1 MGPHRAKRRQRG
13 FVHVLLFVML
23 FMGIT
28 TYGVVYL
35 QGELTDLRTKG
46 DIGSKVA
53 LQAAKKGL
61 LDYARAIPTA
71 PQQFRDQVRTR
82 PHYDFYSLDSNEYFQ
97 YARYLVSRPG
107 QLPCPDLANTSW
119 TFATG
124 ESYYAGF
131 LSGWDSPLLGYGF
144 VDDGDRRL
152 DGIADPGLNM
162 CSFEPNVIQNQLING
177 SFFGRYPYGEYADLG
192 NYVRGAGVTDIRDG
206 YGNRLFYAASP
217 NILNAHWAINPYR
230 IQRTNENWLNL
241 EASRV
246 DRLNDRTFNY
256 NIGGLAAVVIA
267 PNYPNNPTLGNDED
281 AYHGKRGGVRID
293 YAVSTSV
300 GEDLVEQMLD
310 DYQYRRYAS
319 SAYEFSDF
327 QDAAANS
334 RDHATYITRD
344 ELLASFRGID
354 SSRNLDAIA
363 DALLAFYQRNDYLP
377 EPATFEASGGQ
388 YIARRLGR
396 PADSIP
402 FSGPKFNIGFAATY
416 DNRLAVF
423 DGRPGIDSDTRE
435 VLDNTDIDGLRHAIQ
450 GGRVQH
456 AITDLTYPRSG
467 SFTDVVFAKDNAV
480 LVTGAL
486 APAQVREVYL
496 PLGLGITLG
505 TPSAGGVSPAGT
517 EETNMMAPPFGI
529 AQLENQDLIAASK
542 LDDRDRTPFTVPPGT
557 PLLLGAPTYFRPAA
571 DHSAT
576 GYPNSGFASRRVSIE
591 FMHNVNGAFNALF
604 PDGRPGL
611 VGNLAR
617 LGYEIYLPAG
627 TMLRSQSS
635 VQLLE
640 RNLRVNAAN
649 NPVASNK
656 DIRLF
661 ELASQNVEFV
671 VGVTDDAGRS
681 TPPVPPAV
689 PDGTPLTPGSQGLL
703 PTPLFPQQLP
713 APQVYNPQRTT
724 LQFLPRPEAPLRP
737 MAQGVFNQGADWQR
751 QLGAVK
757 SIPFYNYNSQLVLTD
772 RQGLAFG
779 YYPTEVT
786 LHQLFLENYTHLTGA
801 AANTPGTFNTNIRT
815 NRTYPASR
823 QAVITPAP
831 LVEWNYDQNTLVPRQ
846 RKVEFES
853 LTPDTFTFEGWIALP
868 PGAKFLYPFGTRVP
882 IGPEFSQSHEEFTF
896 GSGGPLRGITSD
908 PPAGSSVTVML
919 PPGTVVQN
927 AIYTGA
933 HLDPD
938 FQRHAAAREVPL
950 LTLRSGGIMAFSQ
963 LLHYHNGDYSLQ
975 PLTPE
980 QAAFRIESMGAVLM
994 GERFPLT
1001 LATPVATVMANPG
1014 DGAMKELLDLIHEP
1028 VYISDTSGTVAI
1040 NTALTIRPLDP
1051 YIPLAD
1057 GYYIYPYHG
1066 SYATMSR
1073 RTYPFLHD
1081 IGRTA
1086 TSYDYR
1092 QDMELRTNTVYLRR
1106 NRAPA
1111 RQYIYRA
1118 ATTYIENL
1126 GSRADV
1132 LAYPVGRHREYIA
1145 GRGFF
1150 DHPLHDACGTHTHK
1164 YTYQSSFYYV
1174 GGDARP
1180 RRTQLS
1186 SLNSNHCDMILLRGE
1201 QNRYHLGN
1209 DLRVQHG
1216 DSPGFKSRY
1225 ALVDQFGVGIENST
1239 GGGTEVSIG
1248 SLNNNPREVL
1258 ELPTLALFLEPGLR
1272 MQASRGV
1279 ITGGNTDY
1287 FIYLDSHENAYE
1299 SSPFTAPFD
1308 RGRNLYGLEGASLR
1322 IYGSAVIGG
1331 ATVRTTTFAALD
1343 GRASEIALNINE
1355 LGYGSFNPSYRVRTG
1370 TLNSDRFPDDT
1381 LRFAG
1386 ESSNRFDSI
1395 TVDNRS
1401 LQLLTIR
1408 EPSYL
1413 VQRNFYESAVS
1424 TSLQVTPG
1432 GTTMTVSLN
1441 IPTYDTSGDYRHY
1454 ERRVIFSFNSDA
1466 VARDRGL
1473 TVAST
1478 VAALAHR
1485 RSQVTHLPRG
1495 TKLEYGVMLQP
1506 SDHNQGSCFGWESAA
1521 DSRETELC
1529 DNHFIPSGRAF
1540 RGVGFTPIPRRAA
1553 VVFNQPQTSLPLL
1566 GGRELTIEMR
1576 YEQVQGQPHVCHDT
1590 FRASSWWERSP
1601 WYGSSVQVGDRFGAS
1616 SSQESIA
1623 RVACLYDWLD
1633 FTNSGDPHWEHKV
1646 LRSGSYGETFASVF
1660 FTTVKDGAKITVVKD
1675 HDTRW
1680 AQFSDTS
1687 HLTIRLSDV
1696 RLHIPAGAAFSAG
1709 QVDFQE
1715 GRLFLDADVALI
1727 GTGTFKNCTTFRS
1740 NGSAI
1745 LTTSYKIIG
1754 IQFTI
1759 AKRTNLY
1766 PWPRDCIGESNV
1778 NLRDAVFP
1786 SARHLLKTMP
1796 TAKKLQAETDNF
1808 FRTRLTLYDHWT
1820 PWGEAGGSMHLY
1832 IVLPRV
1838 GGNIDWSAVKDLQAV
1853 FPTYGGG
1860 NIMYM
1865 GRSNLGYPDYGVRHG
1880 KNEQSQPYVI
1890 DSIKDNQL
1898 MVMDML
1904 ADNEGLRFITP
1915 RVLMSW
1921 SGRDSEWNSMDFEP
1935 DALAF
1940 AQNNPMFY
1948 AVARECRSETSIDA
1962 QDCVLGADQ
1971 GLQVNVRTG
1980 QELRLPEEMVV
1991 PEGLVIHGYRGP
2003 RQLATPVN
2011 LLVNGTARTVDG
2023 LLIETD
2029 GRLRRLQADSSSI
2042 NRLLVA
2048 SDYIGNPGDEVVVY
2062 NEHPGLE
2069 FRLENPALTGFDID
2083 VSPRERGYLQRLT
2096 LIAGGYTYKN
2106 AGSSRYRLTLVGGST
2121 LQTSAGS
2128 SIFTD
2133 RDGRQI
2139 GFAPGSRV
2147 PEISITRTPNNTIS
2161 LPAAT
2166 VTTYSIQT
2174 VNTGVVLDL
2183 AGYRSVGNNNIAIT
2197 LIGLGVEAGRRLQP
2211 PQQFDFTVVSVQSSA
2226 PSISDYFEIFTEP
2239 QVISINKT
2247 PAQASATGPSDDT
2260 GYAWSGYIL
2269 GDPRAQLRF
2278 LNPAAGPGTVTTPT
2292 STLVLPTVIQTLF
2305 VRNYG
2310 PQGDLFPPPST
2321 GNRPVDVAMPS
2332 HYAMDSTEFARRLET
2347 DYVMTDAANATTLS
2361 APCML
2366 ACGNTITINVP
2377 PDQETDGTT
2386 NSLILA
2392 TISIA
2397 SRVLTGS
2404 LAHGNMELFNQ
2415 FLHESSFT
2423 LEMDMSAYVA
2433 TFQGPQPPATAT
2445 ATMVV
2450 TATNVGPPN
2459 VTTFI
2464 TTTVTT
2470 TLFPPRQPDT
2480 YTTYYDSDGLIT
2492 LTLANANSVNVSV
2505 PLAGTIQLTN
2515 HAPRLRDGAAAN
2527 LDGFYTY
2534 ALSVYPTGVVT
2545 TINAYS
2551 PPTTST
2557 VAATSTVTVSAAPNS
2572 TITTDGTFIAGFML
2586 AGSYGLVIEN
2596 AADYGQIITTGGQGF
2611 RIRGPLAVHQ
2621 TPGATDPL
2629 APVSGVDDFFVEGT
2643 RTSVGPVTV
2652 TLSRDG
2658 SLAFHH
2664 QYTSTLYTLAAASY
2678 TLAAT
2683 SFVPAGATA
2692 SVTVT
2697 LVDMAGPFVITQP
2710 ALATISN
2717 IRGTLAIGIIDQ
2729 PTVANNVTTKFVNRD
2744 QQLHAS
2750 YFIDESMFLD
2760 IPPHDSVFV
2769 GLQVPVPEVVTD
2781 KDITLLAGSIIL
2793 PNYGSF
2799 GAVIHAQAFDINAP
2813 LMLQSPL
2820 YHCGSD
2826 PGLVG
2831 CLPADQTAMQVQ
2843 LIAGGGSGRPMVY
2856 TQPAQHEAT
2865 VFAAA
2870 ASEEV
2875 TLSYEVSANISGSPR
2890 VVTNSVVVTIP
2901 VDGNTRVVMQ
2911 NPVLQQTVVDM
2922 RLMDAVMHR
2931 QGGYTPDLLQ
2941 EEGPYPLPYMN
2952 KITYTCPPDFCAM
2965 HVPIRPHP
2973 SKTLAPTVGVYDRE
2987 ARYDFVRSDSGY
2999 LPPRSGYE
3007 SKYLG
3012 GIMVRT
3018 TPEASNE
3025 QLDYGFYP
3033 RLDAGMNILSGADT
3047 TIEFA
3052 ASSSPG
3058 LKFVP
3063 SRIANATLV
3072 DFYDITVSAEQ
3083 IAVVTSTAQQ
3093 VTAVA
3098 RRIPGL
3104 EDLYTVNVTLSV
3116 ISRVTTTVNP
3126 GIVFPARLATELA
3139 ADGTTNLAYQPLH
3152 PFGGAHSRY
3161 EPITSA
3167 YRQNL
3172 WVRLVEEL
3180 TVEVSGGASVTLK
3193 KDAVINPLLGT
3204 YVNPLELP
3212 AEEVKDLLLPVRGH
3226 GASQRQMVLTR
3237 AGGHLPRGLTIQINR
3252 DIVFDQV
3259 KAVLAHSPRPL
3270 PESVCASRRDGTN
3283 QVIDQLTDYARG
3295 SGSTRVL
3302 PDYQA
3307 NYEWQQAGST
3317 IVADFYDNEPNVGD
3331 ADICM
3336 LNELPENTD
3345 FDEVFE
3351 FVNGSLYDRASGR
3364 ERANNEMRL
3373 VGGRMR

>member
-35 QGELTDLRTKG
+35 QGELVDLRGERDT
-46 DIGSKVA
+46 GSQVA

-71 PQQFRDQVRTR
+71 PQQFRDQVRIR

-107 QLPCPDLANTSW
+107 QLPCPDLTQTPW
-119 TFATG
+119 TFGTG
-124 ESYYAGF
+124 ETYFDGF
-131 LSGWDSPLLGYGF
+131 VSNSPLLGYGF
-144 VDDGDRRL
+144 IDDGDLKL

-162 CSFEPNVIQNQLING
+162 CSFEPNVIQDFLLNG
-177 SFFGRYPYGEYADLG
+177 SFFGRYPYGEYADLA

-217 NILNAHWAINPYR
+217 NVLNAHWAINPYR
-230 IQRTNENWLNL
+230 IQRTNENWLSVENRGTDDSL
-241 EASRV
+241 ISSNIYTV
-246 DRLNDRTFNY
+246 ND
-256 NIGGLAAVVIA
+256 LAAVVLA
-267 PNYPNNPTLGNDED
+267 PNQPAVLTLEHDED
-281 AYHGKRGGVRID
+281 TYHGTRGGVRINT
-293 YAVSTSV
+293 AVTARTRSFMAF
-300 GEDLVEQMLD
+300 DLLNTYNWD
-310 DYQYRRYAS
+310 RLSS
-319 SAYEFSDF
+319 SAYEF
-327 QDAAANS
+327 QNTPNS
-334 RDHATYITRD
+334 STPNRDHATYITRD
-344 ELLASFRGID
+344 ELLASFRDID
-354 SSRNLDAIA
+354 NSRNLDAIA

-396 PADSIP
+396 PADPIP
-402 FSGPKFNIGFAATY
+402 LSGPKFNIGFAATY
-416 DNRLAVF
+416 DNRLTVF
-423 DGRPGIDSDTRE
+423 DDRPGINADVRE
-435 VLDNTDIDGLRHAIQ
+435 VLDNTDIDGLRHALQ

-456 AITDLTYPRSG
+456 AITDLTYPRAG

-480 LVTGAL
+480 LVTGSL
-486 APAQVREVYL
+486 APEQVMDVYL
-496 PLGLGITLG
+496 PLGLGITLD
-505 TPSAGGVSPAGT
+505 TPSAAGASPAGT
-517 EETNMMAPPFGI
+517 EETKMMAPPFGI
-529 AQLENQDLIAASK
+529 AQLENQELIAANK
-542 LDDRDRTPFTVPPGT
+542 LADRDRTPYLAPPGT
-557 PLLLGAPTYFRPAA
+557 PLLLASPTYFRPAA

-591 FMHNVNGAFNALF
+591 FMNNVNGAFNALF

-627 TMLRSQSS
+627 TMLRAQSS

-640 RNLRVNAAN
+640 RNLRVNTAN
-649 NPVASNK
+649 NSVASNK
-656 DIRLF
+656 DVRLF
-661 ELASQNVEFV
+661 ELASQNVAFA
-671 VGVTDDAGRS
+671 VGVTDNAGRS
-681 TPPVPPAV
+681 SPPVPAAV

-713 APQVYNPQRTT
+713 SPQVYNPQRTT
-724 LQFLPRPEAPLRP
+724 LQFLPRPEPALRP
-737 MAQGVFNQGADWQR
+737 MVQGVFNQGADWQR

-757 SIPFYNYNSQLVLTD
+757 SIPFYNYNSHLILTD

-801 AANTPGTFNTNIRT
+801 AANTPGTFNTNIRA
-815 NRTYPASR
+815 NRTYPVSR

-831 LVEWNYDQNTLVPRQ
+831 VVEWNYDSNSNLIYH

-896 GSGGPLRGITSD
+896 GSGGPLRGITSN
-908 PPAGSSVTVML
+908 PPAGSSVTVIL

-938 FQRHAAAREVPL
+938 FQRHSAAREVPL

-1001 LATPVATVMANPG
+1001 LSSPVATVMANPG

-1081 IGRTA
+1081 IRRTA
-1086 TSYDYR
+1086 TNVEYR

-1132 LAYPVGRHREYIA
+1132 LAYPVGRHREHVA
-1145 GRGFF
+1145 GSFWN
-1150 DHPLHDACGTHTHK
+1150 HPLHNACATYTHK
-1164 YTYQSSFYYV
+1164 YTYTSSFYFV
-1174 GGDARP
+1174 GSEARP

-1186 SLNSNHCDMILLRGE
+1186 SLNSNHCDMILLRAE
-1201 QNRYHLGN
+1201 QNRYHMGN
-1209 DLRVQHG
+1209 DLREQHG

-1239 GGGTEVSIG
+1239 GGGTQVSIG
-1248 SLNNNPREVL
+1248 DLNNNPREVL
-1258 ELPTLALFLEPGLR
+1258 ELPTLGLFLEPGVH

-1287 FIYLDSHENAYE
+1287 FIYLDSYESDFE

-1322 IYGSAVIGG
+1322 VYGSAVVGG
-1331 ATVRTTTFAALD
+1331 VTVRTTAYTDLD
-1343 GRASEIALNINE
+1343 GRASEIALNFNE
-1355 LGYGSFNPSYRVRTG
+1355 LGYGSFSPNYRVQSGDLTDTR
-1370 TLNSDRFPDDT
+1370 SFDDT
-1381 LRFAG
+1381 FRFAG
-1386 ESSNRFDSI
+1386 ESTQRFPAV
-1395 TVDNRS
+1395 TVDNRAF
-1401 LQLLTIR
+1401 QPLTIN
-1408 EPSYL
+1408 EPTFL
-1413 VQRNFYESAVS
+1413 VHRDFYGSVS
-1424 TSLQVTPG
+1424 TTLQVTRG
-1432 GTTMTVSLN
+1432 GTTATISLN

-1454 ERRVIFSFNSDA
+1454 ERRVIFTFNSDA

-1473 TVAST
+1473 TMAST
-1478 VAALAHR
+1478 VAARAHR

-1506 SDHNQGSCFGWESAA
+1506 SDHNQGSCFGWDSVSA
-1521 DSRETELC
+1521 SRQTELC

-1566 GGRELTIEMR
+1566 GGRQLTIEMR

-1590 FRASSWWERSP
+1590 FRPSSWWERSP

-1616 SSQESIA
+1616 SSQEPIA

-1633 FTNSGDPHWEHKV
+1633 FTNSQDPHWEHKV
-1646 LRSGSYGETFASVF
+1646 LRKGSFGETFASVF
-1660 FTTVKDGAKITVVKD
+1660 FTTVKNGTKVTVVKD
-1675 HDTRW
+1675 HETRW

-1687 HLTIRLSDV
+1687 HLTIELSDV

-1766 PWPRDCIGESNV
+1766 PWPRDCVGESNV

-1786 SARHLLKTMP
+1786 SARHLLKSMP

-1808 FRTRLTLYDHWT
+1808 FRINLTLYDHWT
-1820 PWGEAGGSMHLY
+1820 AWGEAGGSMHLY
-1832 IVLPRV
+1832 IVLPRT

-1904 ADNEGLRFITP
+1904 ADNEGLHFITP
-1915 RVLMSW
+1915 RILMSW

-1962 QDCVLGADQ
+1962 RDCVLGANQ

-2023 LLIETD
+2023 LLVETD

-2048 SDYIGNPGDEVVVY
+2048 SDYIGSPGDEVVAY

-2106 AGSSRYRLTLVGGST
+2106 AGSSRYRLTLIGGST

-2128 SIFTD
+2128 SIFSD

-2139 GFAPGSRV
+2139 AFAAGSRV
-2147 PEISITRTPNNTIS
+2147 PEISITRTPNNTIV

-2166 VTTYSIQT
+2166 VTTYSVQT
-2174 VNTGVVLDL
+2174 VNTGQVLDL
-2183 AGYRSVGNNNIAIT
+2183 AGYRSIGGNNIVIT

-2211 PQQFDFTVVSVQSSA
+2211 PQQFDFTVVSIQSNA

-2247 PAQASATGPSDDT
+2247 PAQASATGPSDGT

-2269 GDPRAQLRF
+2269 GDARAQLRF
-2278 LNPAAGPGTVTTPT
+2278 LNPVAAPGTVIVTTPSST
-2292 STLVLPTVIQTLF
+2292 STVVLPTVIQTLY
-2305 VRNYG
+2305 VRNYS
-2310 PQGDLFPPPST
+2310 PQGELFPLPSA
-2321 GNRPVDVAMPS
+2321 GNRPIDVAMPS
-2332 HYAMDSTEFARRLET
+2332 NYSMDTEQFALRRET
-2347 DYVMTDAANATTLS
+2347 GYVMTDASNATTLS
-2361 APCML
+2361 APCMI
-2366 ACGNTITINVP
+2366 ACDNTLVINIP
-2377 PDQETDGTT
+2377 PDQETSGTA

-2392 TISIA
+2392 TISINA
-2397 SRVLTGS
+2397 RVLTGT
-2404 LAHGNMELFNQ
+2404 LAHGDTELFNQ
-2415 FLHESSFT
+2415 FLHEAAFT
-2423 LEMDMSAYVA
+2423 LEMNMSAYVA
-2433 TFQGPQPPATAT
+2433 TFQAPRGPATAT
-2445 ATMVV
+2445 VTTRTDQV
-2450 TATNVGPPN
+2450 TAG
-2459 VTTFI
+2459 
-2464 TTTVTT
+2464 VTT
-2470 TLFPPRQPDT
+2470 TLTMFNTLFPPLPPPT
-2480 YTTYYDSDGLIT
+2480 YTTYYDEDGLIT
-2492 LTLANANSVNVSV
+2492 LTLANANSANVSV
-2505 PLAGTIQLTN
+2505 AIEGTVTVTD
-2515 HAPRLRDGAAAN
+2515 HAPRLIATSAVN

-2545 TINAYS
+2545 TINVYS

-2557 VAATSTVTVSAAPNS
+2557 VTSTLSGAPNS
-2572 TITTDGTFIAGFML
+2572 TITTDGTFIAGFMQ
-2586 AGSYGLVIEN
+2586 AGRYGLVIEN

-2629 APVSGVDDFFVEGT
+2629 SPIGFGVDDFFVEGT
-2643 RTSVGPVTV
+2643 RTSVGPITV

-2664 QYTSTLYTLAAASY
+2664 QYTSTLYTLAAAAY
-2678 TLAAT
+2678 TLAPT
-2683 SFVPAGATA
+2683 SFVPVGATDL
-2692 SVTVT
+2692 VTVT
-2697 LVDMAGPFVITQP
+2697 LVDMAGPFTVTQP
-2710 ALATISN
+2710 LATLSN

-2729 PTVANNVTTKFVNRD
+2729 PTVANNVTTKFVNRA

-2750 YFIDESMFLD
+2750 YFIDDSMFLD

-2793 PNYGSF
+2793 PNYGSY

-2813 LMLQSPL
+2813 LLLESPL
-2820 YHCGSD
+2820 YQCGSD

-2831 CLPADQTAMQVQ
+2831 CPPDDDTAMQVQ
-2843 LIAGGGSGRPMVY
+2843 LIAGGGSGRPVVY
-2856 TQPAQHEAT
+2856 TKPAQHEAT
-2865 VFAAA
+2865 MFAAA

-2890 VVTNSVVVTIP
+2890 VVTNAVVVTIP
-2901 VDGNTRVVMQ
+2901 VHGNTRIVTQ

-2952 KITYTCPPDFCAM
+2952 KLTYTCPPDFCAI

-2973 SKTLAPTVGVYDRE
+2973 SKALAPTVGAYDRE

-3012 GIMVRT
+3012 GIMEGT
-3018 TPEASNE
+3018 TREASTE

-3033 RLDAGMNILSGADT
+3033 RLDAGLNIVGGMNTA
-3047 TIEFA
+3047 IEFA

-3058 LKFVP
+3058 LKFEP
-3063 SRIANATLV
+3063 SRIENATLV
-3072 DFYDITVSAEQ
+3072 GSYDITVSAEQ
-3083 IAVVTSTAQQ
+3083 INVVTSTAQR
-3093 VTAVA
+3093 VTAVV

-3104 EDLYTVNVTLSV
+3104 EDLYTVNLTVSV
-3116 ISRVTTTVNP
+3116 ISRVTTTVNR

-3152 PFGGAHSRY
+3152 PFGGAHDRY

-3172 WVRLVEEL
+3172 WVRLVEDL

-3212 AEEVKDLLLPVRGH
+3212 AEQVDNLLLPVRGH
-3226 GASQRQMVLTR
+3226 GAPRRQMVLTR
-3237 AGGHLPRGLTIQINR
+3237 AGGHLPRGLTIQVNR
-3252 DIVFDQV
+3252 DIIFDQV

-3270 PESVCASRRDGTN
+3270 PESVCASRRDGTSQN
-3283 QVIDQLTDYARG
+3283 INQLTDYARG
-3295 SGSTRVL
+3295 TGSTRLL

-3307 NYEWQQAGST
+3307 NYEWEQAGST
-3317 IVADFYDNEPNVGD
+3317 IVANFYDNEPNVGD

-3351 FVNGSLYDRASGR
+3351 FVNGSLYDRTSGR